1 MVIMT
6 YSAINL
12 NIVNPVVTRST
23 VNEIKIEAE
32 HSARDIALSLGSG
45 KGELKREDIQG
56 DLLSQARQ
64 IENRLDVLK
73 LKIYTKSG
81 NTIYSSDPRETGETN
96 RERYFTDSI
105 AKGVARTNLL
115 RKDIEDSEGKKETVY
130 IVRTNVPILIDGSVV
145 GALETYYNI
154 KNRIRGFDRQVRRYS
169 TFLFVVGFALMV
181 AIILMAFIMAKTEDN
196 LKKSQKDMVQA
207 KKHLE
212 SLIESS
218 TDAIV
223 KTDKAGKVVLFNKG
237 AEALTG
243 YRREEVIGRQGP
255 VLYES
260 VEDAK
265 EVMRRMREGGGTVSA
280 FETTFRAKEGA
291 RIPVLISASILYDEE
306 GQEVGAVGFSKDLR
320 ERKRAQEQLIRSEKM
335 ASVGLLTAG
344 VSHEILNPLNVI
356 TLRLHTLISNPDT
369 PPEVT
374 RYLRIMEKHANRITK
389 ITRDLLSFSRQRT
402 PENRLVDLSAVAK
415 HTLALMEHDLM
426 LENIEVEL
434 MLAEGLP
441 KVMADLDQLEQV
453 VLNLLTNARDAMP
466 DGGRLTLIT
475 ETVQANAHKLV
486 ELRVKDTGNGI
497 ASEHLERLFDPFFT
511 TKPDG
516 KGTGLGLAICQ
527 GIVETHGG
535 AIWAENVN
543 KGGTVFVV
551 QLAAKEEEE
560 GYEE

>member
-1 MVIMT
+1 MSDKIIKVLLVEEDAEEARSIREMLDEEG
-6 YSAINL
+6 SAPFEVL
-12 NIVNPVVTRST
+12 HAGRLS
-23 VNEIKIEAE
+23 EA
-32 HSARDIALSLGSG
+32 SKSLGNGNFDVVLLSVSLPDSSG
-45 KGELKREDIQG
+45 LGAVSKVHNAAPDVPLVVLCDPADEEFALDAVRNGAQEHLIRGQGDANLLKRSIRYAIERK
-56 DLLSQARQ
+56 QADRALQ
-64 IENRLDVLK
+64 QFHVELQQ
-73 LKIYTKSG
+73 TKQ
-81 NTIYSSDPRETGETN
+81 Y
-96 RERYFTDSI
+96 
-105 AKGVARTNLL
+105 
-115 RKDIEDSEGKKETVY
+115 
-130 IVRTNVPILIDGSVV
+130 
-145 GALETYYNI
+145 
-154 KNRIRGFDRQVRRYS
+154 
-169 TFLFVVGFALMV
+169 M
-181 AIILMAFIMAKTEDN
+181 
-196 LKKSQKDMVQA
+196 
-207 KKHLE
+207 E
-212 SLIESS
+212 SLIESF
-218 TDAIV
+218 TDAIIAA
-223 KTDKAGKVVLFNKG
+223 DCEGKVVLFNKG
-237 AEALTG
+237 AEVLTG
-243 YRREEVIGRQGP
+243 SRREEVIGRQGP

-260 VEDAK
+260 EEDAK
-265 EVMRRMREGGGTVSA
+265 EVMRRMREGSGTVSA

-291 RIPVLISASILYDEE
+291 RIPVLISVSILYDEE
-306 GQEVGAVGFSKDLR
+306 GREVGAVGFSKDLR

-486 ELRVKDTGNGI
+486 ELRVKDTCNGI
-497 ASEHLERLFDPFFT
+497 ASEHMERLFDPFFT

>member
-1 MVIMT
+1 
-6 YSAINL
+6 
-12 NIVNPVVTRST
+12 
-23 VNEIKIEAE
+23 
-32 HSARDIALSLGSG
+32 
-45 KGELKREDIQG
+45 
-56 DLLSQARQ
+56 
-64 IENRLDVLK
+64 
-73 LKIYTKSG
+73 
-81 NTIYSSDPRETGETN
+81 
-96 RERYFTDSI
+96 
-105 AKGVARTNLL
+105 
-115 RKDIEDSEGKKETVY
+115 
-130 IVRTNVPILIDGSVV
+130 V
-145 GALETYYNI
+145 G
-154 KNRIRGFDRQVRRYS
+154 RFS
-169 TFLFVVGFALMV
+169 TFLYVIGFGLMSTV
-181 AIILMAFIMAKTEDN
+181 ILMAFKMAKTEEG
-196 LKKSQKDMVQA
+196 LRESKKKLHHA
-207 KKHLE
+207 KQHLE
-212 SLIESS
+212 QLIESS

-223 KTDKAGKVVLFNKG
+223 TTDKSGKLVLFNKG

-243 YRREEVIGRQGP
+243 YRREEVIGRKGP

-260 VEDAK
+260 EGDAK
-265 EVMRRMREGGGTVSA
+265 EVMRRMREGGGTVST
-280 FETTFRAKEGA
+280 FETTFRAKDGT

-415 HTLALMEHDLM
+415 HALALMEHDLM

-434 MLAEGLP
+434 ILAEGLP